1 MAGADWHG
9 EAAWQSARARL
20 TAKASHGKEREPAFS
35 RVPMA
40 SFYGKRAPMTYIPLV
55 SSIPITV
62 VELPLFQRLAANVWD
77 DAEREVFVD
86 FIARNPEAG
95 DVIPETGGV
104 RKVRWRR
111 QGTGTRGGVRVIYF
125 YHDVQMPV
133 FLLLVYAKAQ
143 REDMT
148 PDQKKQVRGLA
159 ATLKQAY
166 GRKG

>member
-1 MAGADWHG
+1 
-9 EAAWQSARARL
+9 
-20 TAKASHGKEREPAFS
+20 
-35 RVPMA
+35 
-40 SFYGKRAPMTYIPLV
+40 MTYILPV

-62 VELPLFQRLAANVWD
+62 VELLLFQRLAADVWD
-77 DAEREVFVD
+77 DTEREAFVD

-111 QGTGTRGGVRVIYF
+111 QGTGKRGGVRVIYF
-125 YHDVQMPV
+125 YHDAQMPV

-159 ATLKQAY
+159 AALRQAY